1 MFQSI
6 LKRVLGQSRKALTGS
21 QSAAARSIVRRD
33 VSPADDSRRGSRT
46 PNYDNAAVRARNEK
60 LSLVYRPSQ
69 APAVRNSQP
78 ASQGGPRQLVVS
90 PKTPRPSMPAAA
102 QEPVTSPA
110 DVARVRFL
118 EQHGVDTRVFKLPGL
133 KSAEQGEA
141 ASEEKQRENY
151 PGVGVLK
158 KDPDRG
164 MKGTQRVLTD
174 EEYQALTPTE
184 RAVVDFNSA
193 LAQAVDADRKE
204 GLEKGKG
211 STGYKTD
218 VADLFGE
225 KETRYAPRTVALLK
239 ELDIDVGEQTLD
251 DFLDLR
257 AGIQD
262 HELEKFG
269 GAVGYEAREGGGFGG
284 KELQWMR
291 SPLAE
296 HTEPYSFEMEATNV
310 MKSRLAQEL
319 TEGLDFRR
327 DIMLRAEDYGALLG
341 DGEKLIRDVQ
351 ATPLALTVEEQ
362 GAFDYLLEDLFT
374 PTNQEAVQIDPTVTP
389 TYGSFSEAAIHG
401 ALRDLNL
408 DVGLFDTYLTQA
420 LDEALYMPATPENQ
434 QVRSRAQTLRELRGG

>member
-1 MFQSI
+1 MFQSL
-6 LKRVLGQSRKALTGS
+6 LKRILGQSRQALTKS
-21 QSAAARSIVRRD
+21 QSAAARSVARRD
-33 VSPADDSRRGSRT
+33 VSPPGDSRGSSRT
-46 PNYDNAAVRARNEK
+46 PNYDNAGVRARNEK
-60 LSLVYRPSQ
+60 LHLVYRPREI
-69 APAVRNSQP
+69 PAARDTQS
-78 ASQGGPRQLVVS
+78 ASQGSSRQPVVA
-90 PKTPRPSMPAAA
+90 PKTLRPSMSAAA
-102 QEPVTSPA
+102 QTPVPSGMDDPKRRTQLRYESDRRAQEMPETKRAVPVT
-110 DVARVRFL
+110 
-118 EQHGVDTRVFKLPGL
+118 
-133 KSAEQGEA
+133 
-141 ASEEKQRENY
+141 EKQRGNY

-174 EEYQALTPTE
+174 EEYRALTPTE
-184 RAVVDFNSA
+184 RGVVDFNSA

-218 VADLFGE
+218 VGDLFGE

-296 HTEPYSFEMEATNV
+296 DTEPYSFEMEATNV

-351 ATPLALTVEEQ
+351 ATPLTLTVEEQ
-362 GAFDYLLEDLFT
+362 GAFDYLLADLFT
-374 PTNQEAVQIDPTVTP
+374 PTNQEAVQLDPTVTP
-389 TYGSFSEAAIHG
+389 TYGDFSEAAIHG
-401 ALRDLNL
+401 SLRDLNL
-408 DVGLFDTYLTQA
+408 DVELFDTYLTQA

>member
-1 MFQSI
+1 MFQSL
-6 LKRVLGQSRKALTGS
+6 LKRILGQTRNTLTKS
-21 QSAAARSIVRRD
+21 QSAPARS
-33 VSPADDSRRGSRT
+33 SRT
-46 PNYDNAAVRARNEK
+46 PNYDNEAVRSRNEK

-78 ASQGGPRQLVVS
+78 ASQGSSRQLVVA

-102 QEPVTSPA
+102 QTPVPSGMDDA
-110 DVARVRFL
+110 RRVRKETWSSL
-118 EQHGVDTRVFKLPGL
+118 VDLSSGVPVFATQNKSESQDT
-133 KSAEQGEA
+133 
-141 ASEEKQRENY
+141 EERTPREHY

-164 MKGTQRVLTD
+164 MKGTPRVLTD

-193 LAQAVDADRKE
+193 LAQAADADRKE
-204 GLEKGKG
+204 GLKKDEG

-251 DFLDLR
+251 DFLNLR

-296 HTEPYSFEMEATNV
+296 DTEPYSFEMEATNV

-362 GAFDYLLEDLFT
+362 GAFDYLLSDLFT
-374 PTNQEAVQIDPTVTP
+374 PTNQEAVQVDPTVTP

-401 ALRDLNL
+401 SLRDLNL
-408 DVGLFDTYLTQA
+408 DVELFDTYLTQA

>member
-1 MFQSI
+1 MFQSL
-6 LKRVLGQSRKALTGS
+6 LKRLIGQSRKALTGS
-21 QSAAARSIVRRD
+21 QGAAARSIVRRD

-46 PNYDNAAVRARNEK
+46 PNYDNAAVRAKNEK
-60 LSLVYRPSQ
+60 LHQVYRRDP
-69 APAVRNSQP
+69 QP
-78 ASQGGPRQLVVS
+78 APQGGSRQLVVA

-102 QEPVTSPA
+102 QTPAPSGMDDPNRRAQLRYEPERR
-110 DVARVRFL
+110 RVL
-118 EQHGVDTRVFKLPGL
+118 ETPETKRAVPDR
-133 KSAEQGEA
+133 
-141 ASEEKQRENY
+141 EKRRENY

-164 MKGTQRVLTD
+164 MKGTPRVLTD

-204 GLEKGKG
+204 GLKKGEG
-211 STGYKTD
+211 SEGYKTD
-218 VADLFGE
+218 VGDLFGE

-269 GAVGYEAREGGGFGG
+269 GAIGYEAREGGRFGG
-284 KELQWMR
+284 KELDL
-291 SPLAE
+291 PVEKDVIPTE

-310 MKSRLAQEL
+310 MKSRLAQEIA
-319 TEGLDFRR
+319 EGLDFRR

-362 GAFDYLLEDLFT
+362 GAFDYLLSDLFT
-374 PTNQEAVQIDPTVTP
+374 PTNQEAVQIDPTVKP

-401 ALRDLNL
+401 SLRDLNL
-408 DVGLFDTYLTQA
+408 DVELFDTYLTQA